1 MPNSPSTKAGR
12 HALALISLPVLT
24 GLALTACGA
33 PQLHGDLG
41 SLQQTLQSCPDGPL
55 ASYVALDVT
64 GSSATDK
71 IQANRADLAAAQAKR
86 TLVCG
91 GTLKVVNF
99 SDSSGGTQ
107 VLFDQAMPD
116 LPGATDVARLR
127 QVSKEWP
134 AIEQQLEGALAA
146 PVTVS
151 QNGSDI
157 VGQLRLISEFQR
169 SLGDDAHVEAIV
181 QTDGLQNVGLDVAS
195 EAAAGHD
202 VTALAQQV
210 NVPDLT
216 GTTLTFAGI
225 GTTSGDPLSS
235 SILEGV
241 VTFYEALCTKTGASG
256 CLVATNL
263 SPAALLDGYGR

>member
-1 MPNSPSTKAGR
+1 MPVSRFTKAGR
-12 HALALISLPVLT
+12 PAAALIAVPVLT
-24 GLALTACGA
+24 GLALPACSS

-41 SLQQTLQSCPDGPL
+41 SLQQTLASCPDGPL

-64 GSSATDK
+64 GSDATDK
-71 IQANRADLAAAQAKR
+71 IRSDRAALVAAQAKR

-107 VLFDQAMPD
+107 VLFDAAMPD
-116 LPGATDVARLR
+116 VPGATEAARLR
-127 QVSKEWP
+127 QVAKQWP
-134 AIEQQLEGALAA
+134 LIEKQLDAALQA

-157 VGQLRLISEFQR
+157 VGQLRLIAEFGR
-169 SLGDDAHVEAIV
+169 SLGDNAHVEAIV
-181 QTDGLQNVGLDVAS
+181 QTDGQQNVGFDVAS

-202 VTALAQQV
+202 MTALAQQV
-210 NVPDLT
+210 DAPDLS
-216 GTTLTFAGI
+216 GVTLTFAGI
-225 GTTSGDPLSS
+225 GTTSGDPLPS
-235 SILEGV
+235 SILDGV
-241 VTFYEALCTKTGASG
+241 VTFYEALCTKTDADG

-263 SPAALLDGYGR
+263 SPTALLDGYGR